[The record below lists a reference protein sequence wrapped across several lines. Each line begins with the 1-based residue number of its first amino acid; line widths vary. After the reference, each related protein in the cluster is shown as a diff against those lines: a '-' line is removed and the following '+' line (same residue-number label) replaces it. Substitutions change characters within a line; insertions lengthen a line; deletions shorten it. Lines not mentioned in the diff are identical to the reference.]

1 MNHTPASIVL
11 DTSVAIKWFFK
22 ESYEKEALLL
32 RDAFREGACPLLAPD
47 LIYPEFANTVW
58 KRVNFHNL
66 AIKEGIRIIRIFQ
79 RVPLEIVASK
89 DLLEDAFS
97 IAAQHKCTVYD
108 ALFLA
113 LSNERSCQ
121 IITADRKFYEDVS
134 PIFQN
139 IVWIE
144 AICLK

>member
-22 ESYEKEALLL
+22 EPYEKEALLL
-32 RDAFREGACPLLAPD
+32 RDAFREGLCFLFAPD

-58 KRVNFHNL
+58 KRINFYNL
-66 AIKEGIRIIRIFQ
+66 SPEEGVQIVRTFQ

-89 DLLEDAFS
+89 DFLEEAFS
-97 IAAQHKCTVYD
+97 IAVQYKCTVYD

-113 LSNERSCQ
+113 LSNKRSCQ
-121 IITADRKFYEDVS
+121 IITADRRFYEAVS
-134 PIFQN
+134 VTFPNMI
-139 IVWIE
+139 WIE
-144 AICLK
+144 EFKV